1 MLEQEQFKCHLY
13 NSISTIIC
21 IQKFSGPIKKPYKIN
36 SQTIY
41 TDYGNQNSWYNQMGK
56 YTLYPVV
63 IEVSI
68 IKANKYMQNPDHIMR
83 DWFLQIVM
91 KKMSQRAVQLTPVR
105 GIGGL
110 AAGWVFQ
117 RFISPTEELQNTCMC
132 YKNSAVLRKEMEIMN
147 FIPFTCVLHWIF

>member
-1 MLEQEQFKCHLY
+1 
-13 NSISTIIC
+13 
-21 IQKFSGPIKKPYKIN
+21 
-36 SQTIY
+36 
-41 TDYGNQNSWYNQMGK
+41 MGK

-68 IKANKYMQNPDHIMR
+68 IKAIKYMQKPDHIIR

-110 AAGWVFQ
+110 AAGRVFQ
-117 RFISPTEELQNTCMC
+117 RFVSTTEELQNTCMC

-147 FIPFTCVLHWIF
+147 FIPFTCVLH